1 MKDPKD
7 AARDLRNIY
16 EMPFKM
22 QLHANGQS
30 DYACSFGLLRQI
42 KEIKEGLA
50 AGGSS
55 DFGIQERLRE
65 KEQQV
70 RELSA
75 KVDQRD
81 QEIRDLWSKIWTLVA
96 PKN

>member
-30 DYACSFGLLRQI
+30 DYSCSFGMLRQI
-42 KEIKEGLA
+42 KETCIEA
-50 AGGSS
+50 AAVIENLLLERDSLLDLLDNDGG
-55 DFGIQERLRE
+55 E
-65 KEQQV
+65 
-70 RELSA
+70 
-75 KVDQRD
+75 
-81 QEIRDLWSKIWTLVA
+81 
-96 PKN
+96 